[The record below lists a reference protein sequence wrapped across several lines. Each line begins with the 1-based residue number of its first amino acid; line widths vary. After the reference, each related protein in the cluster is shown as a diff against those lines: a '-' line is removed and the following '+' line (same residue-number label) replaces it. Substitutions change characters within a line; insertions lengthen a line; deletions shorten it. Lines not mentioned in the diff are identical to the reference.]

1 VAGFLIVVKK
11 SINYVKI
18 IGTQVMVA
26 SQQKRTTKKA
36 NSSANTSTTTS
47 TSTSIPQNSAEAIHG
62 AGFTEVFTS
71 HTMKGIVLMMI
82 VAFNVVVLKN
92 SFLLTAPKSGFSGDI
107 QLDALLYGIGISTL
121 MVIVLFHEER
131 WEDALCPGAITLY
144 LDALILV
151 LYTNWFGWLIGSW
164 WTLWVMSGL
173 MISLPVVG
181 LFIMVVML
189 KK

>member
-1 VAGFLIVVKK
+1 
-11 SINYVKI
+11 
-18 IGTQVMVA
+18 MVA

-36 NSSANTSTTTS
+36 TSGANTSNNASSS
-47 TSTSIPQNSAEAIHG
+47 TSAMSHPNIEPING

-71 HTMKGIVLMMI
+71 NTMKGVVLMLI

-131 WEDALCPGAITLY
+131 WEDAFCPGAITLY

-151 LYTNWFGWLIGSW
+151 LYTNWFGWLLGSW

-173 MISLPVVG
+173 MVLLPVVG
-181 LFIMVVML
+181 LFIMVIML
-189 KK
+189 KKTN

>member
-1 VAGFLIVVKK
+1 
-11 SINYVKI
+11 
-18 IGTQVMVA
+18 MVA

-36 NSSANTSTTTS
+36 NSGATSSTNTASATST
-47 TSTSIPQNSAEAIHG
+47 IPRNTVEPING

-71 HTMKGIVLMMI
+71 NTMKGIVLMMI

-151 LYTNWFGWLIGSW
+151 LYTNWFGWLLGSW

>member
-1 VAGFLIVVKK
+1 
-11 SINYVKI
+11 
-18 IGTQVMVA
+18 MVT

-36 NSSANTSTTTS
+36 TSNATPKQNATATATATTTAPRN
-47 TSTSIPQNSAEAIHG
+47 SIDMIDG

-71 HTMKGIVLMMI
+71 NTMKGIVLMLI

-92 SFLLTAPKSGFSGDI
+92 SFLLTAPKSGFTGDI
-107 QLDALLYGIGISTL
+107 QLDALLYGIGISIL

-131 WEDALCPGAITLY
+131 WEDALCPGAIALY
-144 LDALILV
+144 IDALILI
-151 LYTNWFGWLIGSW
+151 LYTNWFGWILGSW
-164 WTLWVMSGL
+164 WTLWIMSGL
-173 MISLPVVG
+173 MILLPVVG

>member
-1 VAGFLIVVKK
+1 
-11 SINYVKI
+11 
-18 IGTQVMVA
+18 MVA

-36 NSSANTSTTTS
+36 TSSANTSNNATS
-47 TSTSIPQNSAEAIHG
+47 TASTIPHSQIESING

-71 HTMKGIVLMMI
+71 NTMKGIVLMLI

-107 QLDALLYGIGISTL
+107 QLDALLYGICISTL
-121 MVIVLFHEER
+121 MVIVLFHEEK

-151 LYTNWFGWLIGSW
+151 LYTNWFGWLLGSW

-173 MISLPVVG
+173 MILLPVVG

>member
-1 VAGFLIVVKK
+1 
-11 SINYVKI
+11 
-18 IGTQVMVA
+18 MVT
-26 SQQKRTTKKA
+26 SQQKRATKKA
-36 NSSANTSTTTS
+36 TSNATSAKQTASATSTATATRPAFEV
-47 TSTSIPQNSAEAIHG
+47 IDG

-71 HTMKGIVLMMI
+71 NTMKGIVLMLI

-107 QLDALLYGIGISTL
+107 QLDALLYGIGISVL

-131 WEDALCPGAITLY
+131 WEDALCPGAMALY
-144 LDALILV
+144 IDAFILI
-151 LYTNWFGWLIGSW
+151 LYTNWFGWILGSW
-164 WTLWVMSGL
+164 WTLWIMSGL
-173 MISLPVVG
+173 MILLPVVG